1 MTRALAVVFLACS
14 LAARAPAR
22 EVELTV
28 YNQGFG
34 LVRDLRT
41 VTLEEGLR
49 QYRFT
54 DVAGQIDP
62 TSVRLE
68 VVSGGPLTVLEQ
80 NFEYDLVN
88 PGKLLT
94 KHIDSRIRAVDED
107 GNLYEGVLAA
117 FDGGSLVLMD
127 GSDGPVNIISRSAL
141 RTISLP
147 ELPEGLITR
156 PTLSWLLDVSG
167 RGERKVRL
175 AYITSGIGWSA
186 DYVVVLAPED
196 DAVDLTGW
204 VTLNNSSGVTYPD
217 ARLKLVAG
225 DVRREAP
232 EVLRRRT
239 DVLYAE
245 AALAGAPQFEEKGFF
260 EYHLYTLSRRTTI
273 KDNETKQIEL
283 LDACGVPAR
292 KRYVYRGAL
301 PAQYRYDPSDPR
313 AGTES
318 NRKVNVLVSFRN
330 DEESHMGMPLPGGRM
345 RLYKRGEDGSLEF
358 VGEDRIDHTPKDEEV
373 ELYVGDA
380 FDIVGERT
388 QTDFNRI
395 SASVVEESYEIQ
407 VRNHKEEAVTVD
419 VEETFWRSVDWSI
432 VSSNASWEK
441 LDAQR
446 VRWSVPVPADGK
458 AAVTYTVRYRFR

>member
-1 MTRALAVVFLACS
+1 MRTLALILLIAGGVS
-14 LAARAPAR
+14 TAAAR

-34 LVRDLRT
+34 LIRDVREVALDG
-41 VTLEEGLR
+41 GLR

-54 DVAGQIDP
+54 DVAALIDP

-68 VVSGGPLTVLEQ
+68 VVSGEPIVVLEQ

-88 PGKLLT
+88 TNKLLD
-94 KHIDSRIRAVDED
+94 KHIDGRISAVDED
-107 GNLYEGVLAA
+107 GNIYEGVLAS

-127 GSDGPVNIISRSAL
+127 GAGGPVHIVSRADL
-141 RTISLP
+141 RTIVLP

-167 RGERKVRL
+167 GGPRNVRL

-186 DYVVVLAPED
+186 DYIVVLAPGD

-204 VTLNNSSGVTYPD
+204 VTLNNSSGVAYPD
-217 ARLKLVAG
+217 ARLKLIAG
-225 DVRREAP
+225 DVRRGRP
-232 EVLRRRT
+232 EVRT
-239 DVLYAE
+239 QMMDVLYAE
-245 AALAGAPQFEEKGFF
+245 KAAGAPGFEEKAFF
-260 EYHLYTLSRRTTI
+260 EYHLYTLGRRTTI
-273 KDNETKQIEL
+273 KDNETKQVEL
-283 LDACGVPAR
+283 LDASCVPAV

-301 PAQYRYDPSDPR
+301 PTQYRYDSSDPR

-318 NRKVNVLVSFRN
+318 NKKVNVLISFQN
-330 DEESHMGMPLPGGRM
+330 DEESGMGMPLPAGRM
-345 RLYKRGEDGSLEF
+345 RLYKRGDDGSLEF

-388 QTDFNRI
+388 QVSFTRI
-395 SASVVEESYEIQ
+395 SSSVVEESYKIE
-407 VRNHKEEAVTVD
+407 VRNHKEEEIVVD
-419 VEETFWRSVDWSI
+419 VEETFWRSVDWQI
-432 VSSNASWEK
+432 VARSGDYEK
-441 LDAQR
+441 LDSQR
-446 VRWSVPVPADGK
+446 VRWSVPVPADSSGV
-458 AAVTYTVRYRFR
+458 VTYTVRYRF